1 MAINRSTSDPFTLR
15 ALQQLGWG
23 PTVALEQ
30 GLQATIDS
38 FRKVPRT
45 GRSIRLVTVQRICC
59 IGAGYVGGPTMA
71 VIADRCPEIEVTV
84 VDLNQARI
92 DAWNDDGPQSVYRC
106 TNPGLMRWSAAPCRN
121 LSFSTAVEAAI
132 AAADMVFIS
141 VNTPTKTK
149 GLGAGQAS
157 DLRWVEAC
165 ARTVAQAATGHT
177 IVVEKSTLPVRTA
190 AAIKN
195 DPRGGPAGRS
205 GPQLSVLSNPEFLAE
220 GTAIGDLEAP
230 DRVLI
235 GGEDAASID
244 ALAAVYAH
252 WVPADRILR
261 TNLWSSE
268 LSKLTAN
275 AFLAQRISS
284 INSIAAFCEAT
295 GADVREVARAI
306 GTDSRI
312 GPKFLN
318 AGPGFG
324 GSCFQKDILNLVY
337 LCRHFGLP
345 EVADYWESVVAL
357 NTWQQHRI
365 SKLVVEKLFGTV
377 TGKRLAVLGFAFK
390 ADTNDTR
397 EAPAIRICRDLLEEG
412 AQLAIHDPKVDPE
425 QIARDLQLQATAA
438 ADGLSG
444 TGSWAMADSVEQA
457 VAGADAVLIL
467 TEWQQYRALDW
478 TDLGSR
484 MRRPAWVFDARSVA
498 DAGQVRAAG
507 LSLWRVGDGEA
518 DDPHGSG
525 HGGRGLHRGRTE
537 SAPAPARRPCGRPRQ
552 SQRLLRPGLEA
563 SPAFRD

>member
-1 MAINRSTSDPFTLR
+1 MNRGSTVLWNGR
-15 ALQQLGWG
+15 GG
-23 PTVALEQ
+23 
-30 GLQATIDS
+30 AT
-38 FRKVPRT
+38 
-45 GRSIRLVTVQRICC
+45 CH
-59 IGAGYVGGPTMA
+59 
-71 VIADRCPEIEVTV
+71 
-84 VDLNQARI
+84 
-92 DAWNDDGPQSVYRC
+92 
-106 TNPGLMRWSAAPCRN
+106 
-121 LSFSTAVEAAI
+121 FSTDVEASI

-165 ARTVAQAATGHT
+165 ARTVAKAATGHT

-190 AAIKN
+190 AVIKTILEAASEGE
-195 DPRGGPAGRS
+195 DQRTF
-205 GPQLSVLSNPEFLAE
+205 SVLSNPEFLAE
-220 GTAIGDLEAP
+220 GTAIRDLESP

-235 GGEDAASID
+235 GGDDSGSID
-244 ALAAVYAH
+244 ALAEIYAH
-252 WVPADRILR
+252 WVPQEQILR

-284 INSIAAFCEAT
+284 INSIAAFCEAS

-365 SKLVVEKLFGTV
+365 ARLVVQKLFGTV
-377 TGKRLAVLGFAFK
+377 TGKRLAILGFAFK

-397 EAPAIRICRDLLEEG
+397 EAPAIRICQDLLEEG
-412 AQLAIHDPKVDPE
+412 AQLVIHDPKVGTD
-425 QIARDLQLQATAA
+425 QMSRDLQQESASQVDA
-438 ADGLSG
+438 LSG
-444 TGSWAMADSVEQA
+444 SGSWARANSVEDA
-457 VAGADAVLIL
+457 VMGADAVLVL
-467 TEWQQYRALDW
+467 TEWQHYRDLNWQALAA
-478 TDLGSR
+478 R
-484 MRRPAWVFDARSVA
+484 MRKPAWVFDARAVA
-498 DAGQVRAAG
+498 DPTQIKAAG
-507 LSLWRVGDGEA
+507 LSLWRVGDGE
-518 DDPHGSG
+518 G
-525 HGGRGLHRGRTE
+525 
-537 SAPAPARRPCGRPRQ
+537 
-552 SQRLLRPGLEA
+552 
-563 SPAFRD
+563 

>member
-1 MAINRSTSDPFTLR
+1 
-15 ALQQLGWG
+15 
-23 PTVALEQ
+23 
-30 GLQATIDS
+30 
-38 FRKVPRT
+38 
-45 GRSIRLVTVQRICC
+45 
-59 IGAGYVGGPTMA
+59 MA
-71 VIADRCPEIEVTV
+71 VIADRCPQVQVTV

-92 DAWNDDGPQSVYRC
+92 DAWNDPDLSRLPVYE
-106 TNPGLMRWSAAPCRN
+106 PGLDAVVGRARGRN
-121 LSFSTAVEAAI
+121 LSFSTSVEPAI
-132 AAADMVFIS
+132 ADADMVFIS

-165 ARTVAQAATGHT
+165 ARTVAKAAKDHT

-190 AAIKN
+190 AAIQTILEAACEGE
-195 DPRGGPAGRS
+195 DQRTF
-205 GPQLSVLSNPEFLAE
+205 SVLSNPEFLAE
-220 GTAIGDLEAP
+220 GTAIRDLEAP

-235 GGEDAASID
+235 GGDDSASID
-244 ALAAVYAH
+244 ALAEIYAH
-252 WVPADRILR
+252 WVPQQQILR

-284 INSIAAFCEAT
+284 INSIAAFCEAS

-306 GTDSRI
+306 GSDSRI

-365 SKLVVEKLFGTV
+365 ARLVVQKLFGTV
-377 TGKRLAVLGFAFK
+377 TGKRLAILGFAFK

-412 AQLAIHDPKVDPE
+412 AKLVIHDPKVAAD
-425 QIARDLQLQATAA
+425 QMARDLNQEPASQG
-438 ADGLSG
+438 DGLSG
-444 TGSWAMADSVEQA
+444 TGSWAKAGSVEEA
-457 VAGADAVLIL
+457 VTGADAVLVL
-467 TEWQQYRALDW
+467 TEWQHYR
-478 TDLGSR
+478 DLNWQDLAGR
-484 MRRPAWVFDARSVA
+484 MRKPAWVFDARAIA
-498 DAGQVRAAG
+498 DSAQIKAAG
-507 LSLWRVGDGEA
+507 LSIWRVGDGE
-518 DDPHGSG
+518 G
-525 HGGRGLHRGRTE
+525 
-537 SAPAPARRPCGRPRQ
+537 
-552 SQRLLRPGLEA
+552 
-563 SPAFRD
+563 

>member
-1 MAINRSTSDPFTLR
+1 M
-15 ALQQLGWG
+15 
-23 PTVALEQ
+23 
-30 GLQATIDS
+30 TI
-38 FRKVPRT
+38 
-45 GRSIRLVTVQRICC
+45 QRICC

-71 VIADRCPEIEVTV
+71 VIADRCPQVQVTV

-92 DAWNDDGPQSVYRC
+92 DAWNDADLSRLPVYE
-106 TNPGLMRWSAAPCRN
+106 PGLDAVVGRARGRN
-121 LSFSTAVEAAI
+121 LTFSTAVEAAI
-132 AAADMVFIS
+132 AEADMVFIS

-190 AAIKN
+190 AAIQAILAAAQE
-195 DPRGGPAGRS
+195 AGSDRTF
-205 GPQLSVLSNPEFLAE
+205 SVLSNPEFLAE
-220 GTAIGDLEAP
+220 GTAIADLEAP

-235 GGEDAASID
+235 GGDDPAAID
-244 ALAAVYAH
+244 ALAGIYGH
-252 WVPADRILR
+252 WVDETKILR

-284 INSIAAFCEAT
+284 INAIAAVCEAS
-295 GADVREVARAI
+295 GADVREVSRAI

-337 LCRHFGLP
+337 LSRHFGLP
-345 EVADYWESVVAL
+345 EVADYWESVVQL

-365 SKLVVEKLFGTV
+365 SRLVVEKLFGTV

-397 EAPAIRICRDLLEEG
+397 EAPAIRICADLLEEG
-412 AQLAIHDPKVDPE
+412 AQLAIHDPKVE
-425 QIARDLQLQATAA
+425 TAQMARDLNQNEAAQLDA
-438 ADGLSG
+438 GG
-444 TGSWAMADSVEQA
+444 TGSWQRLESIEAA

-467 TEWQQYRALDW
+467 TEWDQYRQLNWA
-478 TDLGSR
+478 DLAAR
-484 MRRPAWVFDARSVA
+484 MRRPAWLFDARAVA
-498 DAGQVRAAG
+498 DPAQVKAAG
-507 LSLWRVGDGEA
+507 ISLWRVGDGE
-518 DDPHGSG
+518 G
-525 HGGRGLHRGRTE
+525 
-537 SAPAPARRPCGRPRQ
+537 
-552 SQRLLRPGLEA
+552 
-563 SPAFRD
+563 